1 MNALVTGAAGFVG
14 SHLCEELLDHGYSVR
29 GVDCFT
35 DYYPRE
41 RKCRNVEP
49 LLGRDGFRFTEC
61 DLYDVEIGE
70 LLRDVDVVF
79 HLAGQPGVRPSWGKD
94 FDHYVRQNISITQ
107 RLLEAVKSR
116 PVRKL
121 VYASSS
127 SVYGDAEC
135 YPTPESIRPAP
146 VSPYGVT
153 KLAAEHLCELYR
165 VNFGI
170 PTVSLRLFTVYG
182 PRQRPDMAFSR
193 LVDAAVRHRTFEL
206 YGDGSQTRDFT
217 YVADVVSA
225 MRSAALSDWCGV
237 ANIGGGSRTSMKD
250 VIAIVEALCGPVDI
264 TFGSTQQ
271 GDVRH
276 TAADTSVAATG
287 FGYAP
292 RTSISEGLEAMV
304 AWAQGSPAAAGRRSD
319 GQRDGRIGGP
329 SVVSSPTRSDGS

>member
-1 MNALVTGAAGFVG
+1 MAGVAMNALVTGAAGFVG
-14 SHLCEELLDHGYSVR
+14 SHLSAELLDHGYAVR
-29 GVDCFT
+29 GIDCFT

-49 LLGRDGFRFTEC
+49 LLGREGFRFTEG
-61 DLYDVEIGE
+61 DLYDVDLDE
-70 LLRDVDVVF
+70 LLDDVDVVF

-94 FDHYVRQNISITQ
+94 FGHYVRQNISVTQ
-107 RLLEAVKSR
+107 RLLEAVKPR
-116 PVRKL
+116 PIRKL

-135 YPTPESIRPAP
+135 FPTPESVRPAP

-193 LVDAAVRHRTFEL
+193 LVTAAVGHQRFEL

-225 MRSAALSDWCGV
+225 MRNAALSDWCGV
-237 ANIGGGSRTSMKD
+237 ANIGGGSRTSMKE
-250 VIAIVEALCGPVDI
+250 VIATVEALCGPIDI
-264 TFGSTQQ
+264 TVGSTQQ

-276 TAADTSVAATG
+276 TAADTHVAATG

-292 RTSISEGLEAMV
+292 RTSITDGLEAMV
-304 AWAQGSPAAAGRRSD
+304 AWAQDSLSSEDEKERRIN
-319 GQRDGRIGGP
+319 GAP
-329 SVVSSPTRSDGS
+329 VVLSHVRSDGS